1 MHPATP
7 PYAWDPHLVTW
18 AVLTSLAVLVAVGH
32 RQLLARS
39 ARPIPWARRQ
49 IGAFAGALG
58 ASVVALTWPLADL
71 AAHWSLTTLVI
82 QRLILVLAVAPML
95 LCGLPYDVIQ
105 WLTRPAPVDRLLIRL
120 QRPPVAI
127 ATVTVVL
134 VGSMTTWLVQAQSS
148 SALARGLL
156 DMAMVAAGLVLWL
169 PVLGRVPGIPRLR
182 PVVQLAYLVGQA
194 VIPAFLSFALILSV
208 HPLYRA
214 FADSRAAI
222 GLRPL
227 NDQQIAGFVSKLTML
242 LVLLSVGGVALAR
255 APLSDDEYGQE
266 EPLRW
271 ADVERQFERAD
282 RRPAKR
288 RSTPSP
294 SGQPLAQEPRAR
306 VLPGGP
312 APEAPNGSD
321 PSTPSRPRLEP
332 PDGEPPDGD
341 RPR

>member
-1 MHPATP
+1 
-7 PYAWDPHLVTW
+7 
-18 AVLTSLAVLVAVGH
+18 VLVVVGH

-39 ARPIPWARRQ
+39 ARPIPWTRRQ

-71 AAHWSLTTLVI
+71 AAHWSLTALVV

-105 WLTRPAPVDRLLIRL
+105 WLTRPAMVDRMLIRL

-127 ATVTVVL
+127 ATVTVLL
-134 VGSMTTWLVQAQSS
+134 VVSMTTWLVQAQSS
-148 SALARGLL
+148 SALVRGLL
-156 DMAMVAAGLVLWL
+156 DAAMVSAGLVLWL

-182 PVVQLAYLVGQA
+182 PVVRLAYLVGQA

-208 HPLYRA
+208 HPLYGA

-242 LVLLSVGGVALAR
+242 LVLLTVGGVALAR
-255 APLSDDEYGQE
+255 APLSDDEYGEE

-282 RRPAKR
+282 RRPAER
-288 RSTPSP
+288 RSTLSP
-294 SGQPLAQEPRAR
+294 TGQPLAQEPSAPA
-306 VLPGGP
+306 LPGGP
-312 APEAPNGSD
+312 DPGAANGSD
-321 PSTPSRPRLEP
+321 PTTPSRPGLEP

-341 RPR
+341 RSR